1 MMLHKKLWML
11 LAAKLPL
18 KSEKFRRCK
27 TDMDVVCDGLSP
39 WRVRWRPG
47 ALFTKATGVQQQTV
61 RTPRVFRDRAEPLD
75 FVDDE
80 ELIDRYRLPREC
92 ILELCQLMLAAQLK
106 RSTAR
111 SSALTASMQVLVT
124 LKFYATE
131 SMQRVADDLAACVL
145 AVSKLL
151 TCNASAYINFPT
163 DDATQRKVM
172 VDFYKTAAFP
182 SVLGCM
188 DGAVLK
194 FQFYH
199 QRSTKPSM
207 CAKKA
212 SIHSTCKQY
221 VMHNCVTQALWQNI
235 QAVHTIPSHGE
246 TLQCTATGQR

>member
-1 MMLHKKLWML
+1 MALL
-11 LAAKLPL
+11 LA
-18 KSEKFRRCK
+18 
-27 TDMDVVCDGLSP
+27 VH
-39 WRVRWRPG
+39 
-47 ALFTKATGVQQQTV
+47 QQTV
-61 RTPRVFRDRAEPLD
+61 WKPWVFRDRTEPLEPLD
-75 FVDDE
+75 FMDDDE
-80 ELIDRYRLPREC
+80 LVHCYWLPREC
-92 ILELCQLMLAAQLK
+92 IVELCQLLAAQLK
-106 RSTAR
+106 RSTAT
-111 SSALTASMQVLVT
+111 SSSLTASMQILVT
-124 LKFYATE
+124 LRFYATE
-131 SMQRVADDLAACVL
+131 SMQHVADDLHGISQPSVSRCVL

-151 TCNASAYINFPT
+151 TCNASAYVNFPT
-163 DDATQRKVM
+163 DDATQYKVM
-172 VDFYKTAAFP
+172 ADFYKTAAFP

-188 DGAVLK
+188 DGTVLK

>member
-1 MMLHKKLWML
+1 MCNVNSML
-11 LAAKLPL
+11 
-18 KSEKFRRCK
+18 SENG
-27 TDMDVVCDGLSP
+27 T
-39 WRVRWRPG
+39 
-47 ALFTKATGVQQQTV
+47 ATCCSAT
-61 RTPRVFRDRAEPLD
+61 EPLD
-75 FVDDE
+75 FMDDDE
-80 ELIDRYRLPREC
+80 LVHRYWLPRER
-92 ILELCQLMLAAQLK
+92 IVELCQLLVAQLK
-106 RSTAR
+106 WSTATAR
-111 SSALTASMQVLVT
+111 SSALTVSMQVLAT
-124 LKFYATE
+124 LRFYATG
-131 SMQRVADDLAACVL
+131 SMQHVADDLHGISQPSVSRCVL

-151 TCNASAYINFPT
+151 TCNASAYVNFPT
-163 DDATQRKVM
+163 DDATQYKVM
-172 VDFYKTAAFP
+172 ADFYKTAAFP